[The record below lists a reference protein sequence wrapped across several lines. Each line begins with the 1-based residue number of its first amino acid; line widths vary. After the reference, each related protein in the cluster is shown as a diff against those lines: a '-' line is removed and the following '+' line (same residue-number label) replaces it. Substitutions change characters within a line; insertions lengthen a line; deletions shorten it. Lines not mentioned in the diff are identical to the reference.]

1 MGSDLCILAVQIV
14 SKVKFRKQY
23 SFHPHVNNR
32 NVMDFRTLYAQ
43 SHSFLSGLSTDLS
56 PFDNIVLDATLFKNY
71 FRFYSSC
78 VTAHV

>member
-32 NVMDFRTLYAQ
+32 NAMDFRTVYAQ
-43 SHSFLSGLSTDLS
+43 SHSFLLGLSTDLS
-56 PFDNIVLDATLFKNY
+56 PFDNIVLDANLFKNY

>member
-23 SFHPHVNNR
+23 NFHPHVNNR
-32 NVMDFRTLYAQ
+32 NVMDFRTVYTQ